1 MDCGFR
7 IIVLTRSGGSEVV
20 GGFLHRKERSV
31 NRSWSSFLHLRGS
44 NNRRGTRDFVWAGI

>member
-7 IIVLTRSGGSEVV
+7 ILVLTRSGGSEVE
-20 GGFLHRKERSV
+20 GGFLHREERST
-31 NRSWSSFLHLRGS
+31 NRSWGSFLHLRSG

>member
-7 IIVLTRSGGSEVV
+7 ILVLTCSRSSEVE
-20 GGFLHRKERSV
+20 GGFLHRKERPT
-31 NRSWSSFLHLRGS
+31 NRSWGSFLHLRSG